1 MDKMSSIHIL
11 TTKQNAVFSSEY
23 VYTLQV
29 LEEIKKH

>member
-1 MDKMSSIHIL
+1 MDRMSGIHIL

-29 LEEIKKH
+29 LEQIKKH